1 MKKLIALVLALVCV
15 LGLVGC
21 NTTTEDTKTNES
33 WVFQAILVDIYD
45 GFYLV
50 EPLEGS

>member
-1 MKKLIALVLALVCV
+1 MKKLIALVLAMVCV

-21 NTTTEDTKTNES
+21 NTATQDAKTNES

-45 GFYLV
+45 GFLF
-50 EPLEGS
+50 GRTIRR